1 MVRGVM
7 TLQIPRANTSS
18 IRPFLLPALLLAMC
32 SFVNADS
39 RVLADLVGA
48 WIRPDG
54 GYKLVVKS
62 IGEDGKAVV
71 EYFNPNPIPVA
82 AATASLKDGG
92 PELFVKLEGVNYT
105 GSTYQLALRADK
117 NKLEGKYF
125 QSTQKQTYE
134 IFFERQPEKK
144 GETEPAAR

>member
-39 RVLADLVGA
+39 RVLADL
-48 WIRPDG
+48 
-54 GYKLVVKS
+54 
-62 IGEDGKAVV
+62 
-71 EYFNPNPIPVA
+71 VA